1 MKAKL
6 LLRIAAAFIFV
17 HLIGH
22 AFGHFTWQDSQGD
35 AKREEVI
42 QQMTEN
48 KFQFMGATRSMG
60 DYFEGYSALIIIK
73 YLVFM
78 LLLWA
83 ISGFVEQN
91 VNVSRKL
98 IAPLAL
104 GLIAF
109 GMLEFVYFFP
119 FAACI
124 STLAGLAAFLS
135 LFSLKSE
142 KS

>member
-6 LLRIAAAFIFV
+6 LLRIAAAVILV

-22 AFGHFTWQDSQGD
+22 SFGHFTWRDSQGD
-35 AKREEVI
+35 SRREGVI
-42 QQMTEN
+42 RQMTEN
-48 KFQFMGATRSMG
+48 EFEFMGATRSMG
-60 DYFEGYSALIIIK
+60 DYFEGYSALIMIK

-83 ISGFVEQN
+83 ISGFAEQN
-91 VNVSRKL
+91 VNLSRKL

-119 FAACI
+119 FAASI
-124 STLAGLAAFLS
+124 STLAGLAAFVS
-135 LFSLKSE
+135 MFGLKNE